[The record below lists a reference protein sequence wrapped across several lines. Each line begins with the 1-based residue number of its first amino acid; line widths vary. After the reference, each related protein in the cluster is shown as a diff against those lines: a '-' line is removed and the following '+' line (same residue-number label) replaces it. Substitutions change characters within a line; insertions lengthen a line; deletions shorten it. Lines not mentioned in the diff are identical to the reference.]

1 LFIGHVSF
9 APFLY
14 AMALAD
20 RESAILVLL
29 VLDGGPHALD
39 KTARL

>member
-20 RESAILVLL
+20 RESAILVL
-29 VLDGGPHALD
+29 DGGPHALD